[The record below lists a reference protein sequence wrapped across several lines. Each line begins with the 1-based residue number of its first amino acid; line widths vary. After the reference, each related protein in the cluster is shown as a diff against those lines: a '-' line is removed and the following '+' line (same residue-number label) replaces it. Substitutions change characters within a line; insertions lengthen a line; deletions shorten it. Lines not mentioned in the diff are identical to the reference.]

1 MPFVP
6 RNSLSS
12 IDATQVSFIPSISV
26 DWESSPST
34 VQMALDELAGRSYN
48 AFSIE
53 YTPSDESLS
62 CWIGSSEPASVGDA
76 LDQVALRLCDIEANP
91 ILYYIFD
98 IHDSPPS
105 NPAIGQFYYNSSTNL
120 TYFYN
125 GSTWVSMS
133 GTGGTTDHGL
143 LTGLSDDDHSQYIFE
158 TPATSSRN
166 TIAPTVADV
175 TSLTVKASSGS
186 FSSAHNVF
194 SVQTSGSTGLMSLY
208 RSASSTFS
216 FILNTNAASA
226 GTLGYIKMDAYSGR
240 VTGYINTSAGTN
252 SDGGYIN
259 TVGSSFGSAGGGNI
273 DTHGYGNTNCRGG
286 NIYTYAGTSA
296 NAWGGNLITIGG
308 SVSGARGGSLDLRA
322 NVGLG
327 GDISAIGSGVAS
339 ANSGSLNIS
348 AYGSQAGGT
357 IYTFSGGDDAD
368 IGGAGGTIQTQG
380 GDGGVSGVGVTGGD
394 GGSIL
399 IYGGA
404 GGGADDSY
412 GGAGGSLSLYGG
424 MGNAS
429 DSTSPGGAGGTI
441 DTHGA
446 AGPSA
451 FTAGGSGGNIYT
463 YAYQSYSG
471 GNILSNA
478 GTNGTGGSINISDG
492 GGSIVT
498 NANTSYIQLGR
509 SSQGRVTLR
518 KTSGAA
524 TDLTLTIPQPGSA
537 SYNVV
542 VASGS
547 QVADNFAVA
556 NSTTL
561 GDVVFRNIIASD
573 LTTALITSDA
583 VVINPTSSSRNVIQ
597 PSDNYIPL
605 VVKGHSSQSFDL
617 FQVVTNSGG
626 YLMTVSSGGDLWLA
640 GNLTVMGVTT
650 TINTQNVLIE
660 DNFITL
666 NSVAYAIDS
675 GIEIERN
682 SAGTGDNA
690 FLRFKESV
698 DQQWYLDNG
707 TYEWIVGRK
716 ATGTITGNG
725 SSTSFNISH
734 NMSTKNV
741 IVQVYDSA
749 NLLATTGVDT
759 SNSNY
764 VAITFKVAPGN
775 GVTYRVVI
783 MG

>member
-12 IDATQVSFIPSISV
+12 VDATQVSFIPSISV

-133 GTGGTTDHGL
+133 GTGGTADHGL

-186 FSSAHNVF
+186 FSSAHDVF

-252 SDGGYIN
+252 SDGGYIS

-273 DTHGYGNTNCRGG
+273 DTHGYGNTNCQGG
-286 NIYTYAGTSA
+286 NIYTYAGTAA
-296 NAWGGNLITIGG
+296 NCIGG
-308 SVSGARGGSLDLRA
+308 SITTFGGSAADAAGGIINTRGQLGPGGSIKTAGSSVTSAGGGTLDA
-322 NVGLG
+322 T
-327 GDISAIGSGVAS
+327 
-339 ANSGSLNIS
+339 
-348 AYGSQAGGT
+348 AYGSQFAGN
-357 IYTFSGGDDAD
+357 IYTFSGSNVGV
-368 IGGAGGTIQTQG
+368 IGGAGGNIDSSG
-380 GDGGVSGVGVTGGD
+380 GDGGAEAEA
-394 GGSIL
+394 
-399 IYGGA
+399 Y
-404 GGGADDSY
+404 
-412 GGAGGSLSLYGG
+412 
-424 MGNAS
+424 
-429 DSTSPGGAGGTI
+429 
-441 DTHGA
+441 
-446 AGPSA
+446 
-451 FTAGGSGGNIYT
+451 GGSGGNIYT
-463 YAYQSYSG
+463 YGGNGSAFPFSSGGQGGSISMYGADGPSLFVPGGNGGSLNTYGYQNYSG
-471 GNILSNA
+471 GSISSNA
-478 GTNGTGGSINISDG
+478 GSSGAGGSINISDG

-498 NANTSYIQLGR
+498 NANTSYIQFGR
-509 SSQGRVTLR
+509 SAQGRVTLR

-524 TDLTLTIPQPGSA
+524 TDLTLTIPQPGSS

-547 QVADNFAVA
+547 QVANNFAVA

-561 GDVVFRNIIASD
+561 GDVVFRNITASD
-573 LTTALITSDA
+573 LTTALVTSDA

-597 PSDNYIPL
+597 PSGNYIPL

-626 YLMTVSSGGDLWLA
+626 YLMTVSSGGDLWLS

-666 NSVAYAIDS
+666 NSVAYTVDS

-741 IVQVYDSA
+741 IVQVYDST